1 MNKDEILI
9 PILTAINDLREEVRE
24 NSRKIDENSRKL
36 DENSRKID
44 QNSEMIKGNSKSI
57 ISLEK
62 RMQSIEQ
69 RMEKHE
75 EESRKDRRAILDIL
89 YSYEQVTNN
98 QYEESKSRIQQ
109 IEQKLQ
115 IISA

>member
-9 PILTAINDLREEVRE
+9 PILTAINDFREEVRE
-24 NSRKIDENSRKL
+24 N
-36 DENSRKID
+36 
-44 QNSEMIKGNSKSI
+44 
-57 ISLEK
+57 
-62 RMQSIEQ
+62 
-69 RMEKHE
+69 
-75 EESRKDRRAILDIL
+75 RRAILDIF

-98 QYEESKSRIQQ
+98 QYEENKSRIQQ

>member
-24 NSRKIDENSRKL
+24 NSRKI